1 MLSHLHSMTPAAAGS
16 GVSGD
21 IGYPHERR
29 EIHNRKRPV
38 VDDKDFGKR
47 NNNPEQNAEP
57 DDLADRQQV
66 DNREQFND
74 KDCSS

>member
-1 MLSHLHSMTPAAAGS
+1 MTPAAAGS

-47 NNNPEQNAEP
+47 ASKVSA
-57 DDLADRQQV
+57 LTKVLTTFKFVGA
-66 DNREQFND
+66 
-74 KDCSS
+74 